1 MPKINASIALTS
13 RDYALL
19 YYVWQN
25 RLMATR
31 HFIAKFWPGVSK
43 QTAALRLKRLRE
55 AGLVNHV
62 ELPWLK
68 ERVLYTAS
76 KAGNQALCG
85 ASLLDAKFIDDYPR
99 RPQDFTESMKHD
111 LQVVDV
117 RIAFEGSG
125 GVDGWVSDHEMRLAR
140 RSDGLS
146 SRTPDG
152 VFGLETSAGALEVVL
167 ELERIAYRKTKFVA
181 ILSRLSAY
189 FPAATVMFVT
199 RSKER
204 IRSMQAWARAAGSWD
219 DRPDRLLFATYLDTL
234 DGGLGAPW
242 EDMEGRKV
250 PWRLKNAS
258 SGAPV

>member
-1 MPKINASIALTS
+1 MPKINASVSFTA

-19 YYVWQN
+19 YYIWQN
-25 RLMATR
+25 RLMTTR

-43 QTAALRLKRLRE
+43 QAAALRLKRLRE
-55 AGLVNHV
+55 AKLINHV

-85 ASLLDAKFIDDYPR
+85 AGLLDAKFIDDYPR

-125 GVDGWVSDHEMRLAR
+125 AVDDWVSDHEMRLAR

-152 VFGLETSAGALEVVL
+152 VFALETNAGALEVVL

-181 ILSRLSAY
+181 ILSRLRAHY
-189 FPAATVMFVT
+189 PAATVMFVT

-204 IRSMQAWARAAGSWD
+204 IRNMQAWAKAGGSWD
-219 DRPDRLLFATYLDTL
+219 DRPDGLLFATYEDALEDGLD
-234 DGGLGAPW
+234 APW
-242 EDMEGRKV
+242 EDMEARLAV
-250 PWRLKNAS
+250 WRPKNAS